1 MRHEQIVPADQSLRS
16 RYAPPDPGR
25 APPLPCYL
33 QTALVRL
40 SKPACE
46 WQCTHCSVRCATV
59 VNMMRGDLR
68 RRARLLAVGP
78 EHLDET
84 ERAEL
89 KRLDWN
95 LAVSKQEIH
104 ELRGEAMHAEFQARV
119 QEAAIRA
126 QQRRARRARIAR
138 RRARHRDR
146 CATGASFSQAQDPEQ
161 PGSFHRGG

>member
-1 MRHEQIVPADQSLRS
+1 MRHEQIVPADQPLHS
-16 RYAPPDPGR
+16 RYAPHDPGR
-25 APPLPCYL
+25 APTLPCYP

-40 SKPACE
+40 SRPACE

-68 RRARLLAVGP
+68 RRARLLAMGP
-78 EHLDET
+78 DHLNET

-95 LAVSKQEIH
+95 MAVSKQEIY
-104 ELRGEAMHAEFQARV
+104 ELRGEAMRAELQARAE
-119 QEAAIRA
+119 EAAIRA
-126 QQRRARRARIAR
+126 EQRRARRARIAR

-146 CATGASFSQAQDPEQ
+146 RVTGAVQLQSSS
-161 PGSFHRGG
+161 GS

>member
-1 MRHEQIVPADQSLRS
+1 MRHEQIVPADQPLHP
-16 RYAPPDPGR
+16 RYAPSPPGR
-25 APPLPCYL
+25 APTLPFYP
-33 QTALVRL
+33 QTAFVRL

-46 WQCTHCSVRCATV
+46 WQCTHCSVRCATA
-59 VNMMRGDLR
+59 VNMMRDDRR

-78 EHLDET
+78 DHLDET

-95 LAVSKQEIH
+95 LTVSKEEIH
-104 ELRGEAMHAEFQARV
+104 ELRGEAMRAEFQACA

-126 QQRRARRARIAR
+126 EQRRARRTRIAR

-146 CATGASFSQAQDPEQ
+146 RVTEASLSQAQDPKQ
-161 PGSFHRGG
+161 SGPCHRRG